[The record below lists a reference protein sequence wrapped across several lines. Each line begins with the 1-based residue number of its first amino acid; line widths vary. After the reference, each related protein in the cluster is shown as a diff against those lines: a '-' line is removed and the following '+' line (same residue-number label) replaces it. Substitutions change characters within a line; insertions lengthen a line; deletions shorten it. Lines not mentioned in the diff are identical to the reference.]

1 MSQPFSNPEFN
12 PRSNRRRLWVAG
24 SALTVIA
31 AALAVGLGARNSS
44 AEPPPTQEPPAMPVS
59 VATVAQ
65 SEVATWNEFSGRL
78 DAIERV
84 DIRPRVA
91 GTVLAA
97 HFREGALVSKGD
109 LLLTIDPAPYAAEVD
124 RAEALVAAA
133 QARVAYTRSE
143 FERSKRLLEERA
155 IAQREYDERG
165 NARLEAE
172 ANLRG
177 AQAALQSARLNLG
190 YTQVRAPVAGRVG
203 RLEITAGN
211 LVAAGPGAPV
221 LTTLVS
227 VSPIYASFDADEQV
241 VVGALRDVRGKEG
254 GNGTRGAVERI
265 PVQMGTADTPDT
277 PLKGH
282 LQLVDN
288 QVDTKSGTVRV
299 RAVFDNAGGELMPG
313 QFVRLRMGQVKLAPA
328 LLVNERAVGTDQNKK
343 FVMVVGAD
351 NKTAYREVTLGAQVE
366 GLRVVT
372 SGLKAEERIVVNGL
386 QRVRAGTLVK
396 PQPVSMALKSELQG
410 EATAD
415 AKSDAKPAP
424 KSEVKSGAKAEAV
437 NSPAQPEVLK
447 TQAKADAP
455 QSAASRS

>member
-1 MSQPFSNPEFN
+1 MNHVPHQA
-12 PRSNRRRLWVAG
+12 RRRLWVAG
-24 SALTVIA
+24 TTLTAVA
-31 AALAVGLGARNSS
+31 AVLATAFMLRATP
-44 AEPPPTQEPPAMPVS
+44 ADAAPTTAVQATPVS
-59 VATVAQ
+59 VAAVVQ
-65 SEVATWNEFSGRL
+65 SDVATWEEFSGRL
-78 DAIERV
+78 EAVERV

-91 GTVLAA
+91 GTVLSA
-97 HFREGALVSKGD
+97 HFREGALVKAGD
-109 LLLTIDPAPYAAEVD
+109 LLVTIDPAPYQADVD
-124 RAEALVAAA
+124 RAAAQVLAA
-133 QARVAYTRSE
+133 QARLTNASTTYQ
-143 FERSKRLLEERA
+143 RSKHLLEDHA
-155 IAQREYDERG
+155 ISQREYDDSL
-165 NARLEAE
+165 NAQSEAD
-172 ANLRG
+172 ANLRA
-177 AQAALQSARLNLG
+177 AQAQLQTARLSLG
-190 YTQVRAPVAGRVG
+190 YTQVRAPISGRVG
-203 RLEITAGN
+203 KIEITAGN